1 LTSAGRSL
9 ITILVKALF
18 RWLGLGLVCVMGILA
33 VAQAT
38 DAWGAGGGASG
49 KPAAAFD
56 EARRRMEH
64 GQGLFAQGRYSEAL
78 VEFQAAYD
86 MLPYGAFLYNAALS
100 AEKAGERA
108 KAVALYNQ
116 FLMGDPGASDAPEIR
131 ATVARLEKELGPA
144 VPPPEADA
152 GADAAP
158 AGADAGATTDAGAVD
173 ADAGPPPP
181 PPAAPPPTPAD
192 AQTMAEVRSLVFV
205 DTEPAGAPLTI
216 FERTTASQQAFP
228 AVAGD
233 EVPTGWRRIV
243 AAVHTPHDLS
253 LRVGDYHVVIEPFQ
267 DFKRSET
274 DIHLAPGHVYIF
286 KANLSQGSFLGFLDV
301 KSPIEGARIYL
312 DDPPP
317 HRNAPWGRAP
327 HGGLLPLGEHQLWV
341 EAPGY
346 QPYTTKIDVKHGQT
360 VEAEARLSRVGY
372 GYLRITANAPEV
384 AVDVDGEESG
394 TWQDGAD
401 PLRVKVPAGTH
412 ELGIDASGRN
422 KYEGQIEVP
431 PGQEVP
437 VEAHL
442 FPSRSWAAPIT
453 LAVLTGGALAGGV
466 VFNRLEANETDSSK
480 QNIYKWVSNGMF
492 IGSGVL
498 AVASIVTFI
507 YDPSE
512 DSVAKQGKPEEFSDG
527 GKRKSARAAAPRVIP
542 LAGPAMGGIG
552 LVGEF

>member
-1 LTSAGRSL
+1 M
-9 ITILVKALF
+9 LVKALS
-18 RWLGLGLVCVMGILA
+18 RWLALGLVCMMGVLGLA
-33 VAQAT
+33 QST
-38 DAWGAGGGASG
+38 DAWGAGGAASG
-49 KPAAAFD
+49 KPAAAFE

-64 GQGLFAQGRYSEAL
+64 GQGLFAQGRYPEAL
-78 VEFQAAYD
+78 SEFQAAYD

-100 AEKAGERA
+100 AEKAGERP

-116 FLMGDPGASDAPEIR
+116 FLMGDPSASDAPEIR
-131 ATVARLEKELGPA
+131 ATVARLEKELA
-144 VPPPEADA
+144 AAAPPPEVDA

-158 AGADAGATTDAGAVD
+158 AGSDAGSPSDAGAVD
-173 ADAGPPPP
+173 SDAGAS
-181 PPAAPPPTPAD
+181 PPAPAAAAPTPAD

-205 DTEPAGAPLTI
+205 DTDPAGAPLTI
-216 FERTTASQQAFP
+216 FERTTAAEQAFP
-228 AVAGD
+228 AAAGG
-233 EVPTGWRRIV
+233 EAPVGWRRIV
-243 AAVHTPHDLS
+243 AAVRTPHDLS

-327 HGGLLPLGEHQLWV
+327 HGALLTLGGHQLWV

-346 QPYTTKIDVKHGQT
+346 QPYTAKVEVKHGQT
-360 VEAEARLSRVGY
+360 VDVQARMSRVGY

-384 AVDVDGEESG
+384 EVQVDGEERG

-412 ELGIDASGRN
+412 DLGIDASGRN
-422 KYEGQIEVP
+422 KYQGEVEVP

-437 VEAHL
+437 VQAHL

-453 LAVLTGGALAGGV
+453 LAVLAGGSLAGGV
-466 VFNRLEANETDSSK
+466 VFNRLSVNETDSSK
-480 QNIYKWVSNGMF
+480 QNVYKWVGNGMF

-498 AVASIVTFI
+498 ALASIVTFI
-507 YDPSE
+507 YDPSD
-512 DSVAKQGKPEEFSDG
+512 DSVAKQGKPEDFPDD
-527 GKRKSARAAAPRVIP
+527 GKRKSARAAAPRVVP
-542 LAGPAMGGIG
+542 LAGPGMGG
-552 LVGEF
+552 VGVFGSF